1 MQRKNQRN
9 SKQLSHKVRRT
20 VRFLAPSARGLPP
33 QRLGERALSESETLS
48 LGMALSL
55 RPFGAPPSQRE
66 VDYVLTFFMMSL
78 HISFRCW
85 SRLMFSSIVLMEYTT
100 VE

>member
-1 MQRKNQRN
+1 M
-9 SKQLSHKVRRT
+9 LRT
-20 VRFLAPSARGLPP
+20 VHPKSRPRDKLLKV
-33 QRLGERALSESETLS
+33 LCLLSFKKV
-48 LGMALSL
+48 GQV
-55 RPFGAPPSQRE
+55 R
-66 VDYVLTFFMMSL
+66 TFFMMSL